1 MPVVFKT
8 ATSQRIVLLNRDANM
23 MLETFHTSGNI
34 PGALYPEAIPD
45 ALENLK
51 TRIRLESREENLIQN
66 KDSDHVDIHTKAFPL
81 IGLMQSAIENNE
93 TLMWDQD

>member
-8 ATSQRIVLLNRDANM
+8 ATSHRVVLLNRDANM
-23 MLETFHTSGNI
+23 MLKTFNTSGNI

-45 ALENLK
+45 ALESLK
-51 TRIRLESREENLIQN
+51 TRIKLESREENLTQN
-66 KDSDHVDIHTKAFPL
+66 KDSDHVDINTRAFPL

-93 TLMWDQD
+93 TLMWNQD